1 MATTIVFYFI
11 AFIFFVVCLIGLQ
24 RWVKLPQQ
32 KKDKVGLIVLITFL
46 SLLLVFILLVVFQP
60 HILSVERT
68 ITGTMVFVFLLIVFT
83 AFFITWYNEKY
94 SKKINTGRV
103 IIILSLSIFGIVFLF
118 LKLGGN
124 DDKQKIIETVELK
137 TVIANI
143 TFDTHKP
150 YFKDM
155 TLADGQFLP
164 MPEPMNNT
172 LQIGDSIY
180 KIKGELFY
188 TVINFKSK
196 ISTQYLVATHIR
208 VLGKPQ

>member
-1 MATTIVFYFI
+1 MAITIVFYFI

-32 KKDKVGLIVLITFL
+32 KKDKTGLIVLVIFL

-68 ITGTMVFVFLLIVFT
+68 ITGAMVFVFLLIIFT

-94 SKKINTGRV
+94 NKKINTGRV
-103 IIILSLSIFGIVFLF
+103 IIIMSLSIFCIVFLF
-118 LKLGGN
+118 LKLDGN
-124 DDKQKIIETVELK
+124 DERQKIIKNIELK

-164 MPEPMNNT
+164 MPETMNNKV
-172 LQIGDSIY
+172 QIGDSIY
-180 KIKGELFY
+180 KMTGEHFY
-188 TVINFKSK
+188 RVVNYKTK
-196 ISTQYLVATHIR
+196 ISTKYTVTTHIR

>member
-32 KKDKVGLIVLITFL
+32 KKDKTGLIVLVTFL
-46 SLLLVFILLVVFQP
+46 SLLLLFILLVVFQP
-60 HILSVERT
+60 HVLSVERT
-68 ITGTMVFVFLLIVFT
+68 ITGAIVFVFLLIVFI
-83 AFFITWYNEKY
+83 AFFIKWYNDKY
-94 SKKINTGRV
+94 DKKINAGNV
-103 IIILSLSIFGIVFLF
+103 ILVLSLSIFGIVFLF
-118 LKLGGN
+118 LKFGGSEEK
-124 DDKQKIIETVELK
+124 DRIIKNVQLK
-137 TVIANI
+137 TMVTNI

-155 TLADGQFLP
+155 TFADGQYLP
-164 MPEPMNNT
+164 MPEAMNNT

-180 KIKGELFY
+180 KIKGEPFY
-188 TVINFKSK
+188 TVVNFKSK
-196 ISTQYLVATHIR
+196 KITQYLVATHVR